1 MNISFELNGKPAT
14 LEIEQRETL
23 AEVLRA
29 RCRLTGVKIS
39 CEAQVCGSCTV
50 LVDGLPVSSCT
61 LLAYEVRG
69 KRVTTIEGLA
79 DDAGRLHP
87 LQQAF
92 LDNFAFQC
100 GFCTPGMILAAK
112 ALLDENAP
120 CHGRGNHRAHERQPV
135 PLHGLLADS
144 ESDPPGRGGNA
155 RAKSEGPRANSP
167 SSIIPFRAATAFQ
180 SYGKRHLC
188 ERHGR
193 WNTWPGQRFCAARL
207 RARGFFPSTLRRP
220 RPSPA

>member
-1 MNISFELNGKPAT
+1 VNVSFELNGKPT
-14 LEIEQRETL
+14 NLEIEQRETL
-23 AEVLRA
+23 AEVLRG

-61 LLAYEVRG
+61 LLAYEIRG

-79 DDAGRLHP
+79 DESGRLHP

-112 ALLDENAP
+112 ALLDEN
-120 CHGRGNHRAHERQPV
+120 
-135 PLHGLLADS
+135 S
-144 ESDPPGRGGNA
+144 
-155 RAKSEGPRANSP
+155 
-167 SSIIPFRAATAFQ
+167 AATDAEIVAHMN
-180 SYGKRHLC
+180 GNLC
-188 ERHGR
+188 RCTGYLPILKAIR
-193 WNTWPGQRFCAARL
+193 QAAAGMRGQK
-207 RARGFFPSTLRRP
+207 
-220 RPSPA
+220 

>member
-1 MNISFELNGKPAT
+1 MNVSFDLNGKPTT

-79 DDAGRLHP
+79 DESADA
-87 LQQAF
+87 
-92 LDNFAFQC
+92 
-100 GFCTPGMILAAK
+100 CTPCSRPFWTIFLFNAAI
-112 ALLDENAP
+112 
-120 CHGRGNHRAHERQPV
+120 
-135 PLHGLLADS
+135 
-144 ESDPPGRGGNA
+144 A
-155 RAKSEGPRANSP
+155 RPE
-167 SSIIPFRAATAFQ
+167 
-180 SYGKRHLC
+180 
-188 ERHGR
+188 
-193 WNTWPGQRFCAARL
+193 
-207 RARGFFPSTLRRP
+207 
-220 RPSPA
+220 